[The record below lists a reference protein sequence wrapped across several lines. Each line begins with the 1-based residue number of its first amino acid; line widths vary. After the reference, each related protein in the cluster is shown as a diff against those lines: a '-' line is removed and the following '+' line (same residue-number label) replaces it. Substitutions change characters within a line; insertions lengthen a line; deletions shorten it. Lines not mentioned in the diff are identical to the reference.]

1 MVRSVLQCRITRHD
15 STTEMLPEILS
26 ISQERNSAIEV
37 TGALLCCDGWFLQV
51 LEGPMVN
58 VLETYGRVLR
68 DSRVED
74 LTVVEAASVRE
85 RRFPEWGMCGLVL
98 SSVDRQ
104 IIKTLETNGGF
115 HRARTMPKSALKLLE
130 TVRRIQNT
138 QPDNLLI

>member
-1 MVRSVLQCRITRHD
+1 
-15 STTEMLPEILS
+15 
-26 ISQERNSAIEV
+26 
-37 TGALLCCDGWFLQV
+37 
-51 LEGPMVN
+51 MVN

-115 HRARTMPKSALKLLE
+115 HRAHTMPKSALKLLE
-130 TVRRIQNT
+130 TESVMYLPTLPLEFAMPCGKRFDFEFNNRRTDSSVQ
-138 QPDNLLI
+138 LV